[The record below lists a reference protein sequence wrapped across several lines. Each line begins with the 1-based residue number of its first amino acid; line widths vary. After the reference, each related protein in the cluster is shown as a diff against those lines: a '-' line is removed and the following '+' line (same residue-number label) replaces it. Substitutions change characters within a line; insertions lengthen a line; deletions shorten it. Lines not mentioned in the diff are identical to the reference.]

1 MSNKHKTGMKTRFF
15 SLALFLGGCATSANY
30 EKILNS
36 WVGAYDSQLV
46 SAWGPPQNSYI
57 SNDGKRFL
65 EYSSHTNIPFG
76 GYTYITP
83 QTTHH
88 NGVVN
93 VYNNIGDSTYAVYSA
108 TSTSYLQKQAPIQ
121 NISLNCITRFSVNSS
136 GIITDWTW
144 QGNNCTAKSAD
155 IPETITANNLTVVNK
170 FKVGDSA
177 SLRVEPLGLYKGRS
191 LNSDRIMLL
200 YKKDKL
206 LIAHADG
213 EWTEIT
219 TESGQK
225 GWVKT
230 IMIEPSLK

>member
-1 MSNKHKTGMKTRFF
+1 TKFF
-15 SLALFLGGCATSANY
+15 TLALFLGGCATSANY

-65 EYSSHTNIPFG
+65 EYSSQTNIPFG
-76 GYTYITP
+76 GYAYLTP

-93 VYNNIGDSTYAVYSA
+93 TYNSSSGDSAYAVYSG

-121 NISLNCITRFSVNSS
+121 NVSLKCITRFSVNSS
-136 GIITDWTW
+136 GIITDWSW

-155 IPETITANNLTVVNK
+155 IPETIKANNLTVVNK
-170 FKVGDSA
+170 FKAGDSA
-177 SLRVEPLGLYKGRS
+177 SLRVEPLGLYKGQS
-191 LNSDRIMLL
+191 LNSERILLL

-206 LIAHADG
+206 LIGQADG

-219 TESGQK
+219 TENGQK

-230 IMIEPSLK
+230 IMIEPKLN